1 MIRVAREILP
11 SCRMHPAQTRQARQT
26 PRGRRA
32 ALIPARAARSPL
44 ERPAT
49 ELDAST
55 EPLHLALQC
64 QGMQRSEP
72 KIRRSIRRSKASAK
86 GAESGREGGAYW
98 RLTTVSRCD
107 GSFFQN
113 KHTQKC
119 QSIREGNRR
128 SV

>member
-11 SCRMHPAQTRQARQT
+11 SCRMLPAQTRQERQT
-26 PRGRRA
+26 PRARRA

-86 GAESGREGGAYW
+86 GAEPGREGGAYW
-98 RLTTVSRCD
+98 SSNDGFQMGRLV
-107 GSFFQN
+107 FLKQAHA
-113 KHTQKC
+113 KM
-119 QSIREGNRR
+119 
-128 SV
+128 SVDP